1 MSKISETIASF
12 VSAARFSDLPEFV
25 CHEMRRLILDS
36 MGCAV
41 AGHTTERGAIAA
53 DLARKLGGPAEAGI
67 IGTRDKVSSA
77 NAAFANGELMN
88 ALDFDALSNVGRHDV
103 PTLIAATVAT
113 AERIGA
119 SGKELVTATA
129 LALEISG
136 RIKSAVLGMH
146 APGPEAGKML
156 WPAVNGYSSASLG
169 AAAGVAKLLNLDQ
182 VQIANA
188 VGIAG
193 YMCPPNTM
201 RKWVETT
208 PVRMIKY
215 GPPGWGAQVGVTA
228 ALLAEMGYLGDSDL
242 FDGDFGFWR
251 YTGKDRGKWDADKV
265 IKDLDTHWCCH
276 EIIYKQ
282 YPSGL

>member
-1 MSKISETIASF
+1 MSKITATIASF
-12 VSAARFSDLPEFV
+12 VGTCRFGDLPEFV
-25 CHEMRRLILDS
+25 SHEMARLILDS
-36 MGCAV
+36 IGCAV
-41 AGHTTERGAIAA
+41 AGHTTERGMIVA
-53 DLARKLGGPAEAGI
+53 DMARQLGGPGESSI

-88 ALDFDALSNVGRHDV
+88 ALDYDALSNVGRHDV
-103 PTLIAATVAT
+103 PTLVAATLAV

-119 SGKELVTATA
+119 SGKALTTATA
-129 LALEISG
+129 LALEVSG

-146 APGPEAGKML
+146 APGPEEGKML

-169 AAAGVAKLLNLDQ
+169 AAAGVAKLLDLDDD
-182 VQIANA
+182 QIANA
-188 VGIAG
+188 VGLAG

-208 PVRMIKY
+208 PVRMVKY

-228 ALLAEMGYLGDSDL
+228 ALLSERGYSGDTDL

-251 YTGKDRGKWDADKV
+251 YTGKERGQWDADKV
-265 IKDLDTHWCCH
+265 ISGLGTKWCCH

-282 YPSGL
+282 YPCGL

>member
-1 MSKISETIASF
+1 MTGVAETLADF
-12 VSAARFSDLPEFV
+12 VDKTRFSDLPQFIT
-25 CHEMRRLILDS
+25 HEMERLMLDS
-36 MGCAV
+36 IGCAI
-41 AGHTTERGAIAA
+41 AGLSTERGKIAVGV
-53 DLARKLGGPAEAGI
+53 ARELGGPAESVI
-67 IGTRDKVSSA
+67 IGSRYKVSCA

-103 PTLIAATVAT
+103 PTLLAAVIAV
-113 AERIGA
+113 AERVG
-119 SGKELVTATA
+119 STGKDLITAAA
-129 LALEISG
+129 LAIEVSG

-146 APGPEAGKML
+146 APGPEEGKML

-169 AAAGVAKLLNLDQ
+169 AAAGAAKLLNLAAP
-182 VQIANA
+182 QIANA

-208 PVRMIKY
+208 PVRMAKY

-228 ALLAEMGYLGDSDL
+228 ALLAGMGYLGDTDL
-242 FDGDFGFWR
+242 FDGDFGYWR
-251 YTGKDRGKWDADKV
+251 YTGKNKGEWQAEKV
-265 IKDLDTHWCCH
+265 IDGLGEKWCCH

-282 YPSGL
+282 YPCGL